1 MTPTRTRQWRS
12 LLCAALLASVISVP
26 VLAHQDAH
34 PAAAAGPS
42 SALSDLVSGTV
53 DDLTV
58 ENPAQG
64 TTVRYPL
71 LRQDDGTTVPLVGTQ
86 AAGLAR
92 GARVAITGRW
102 DDGQF
107 EVGVAETLAAPAAPA
122 PASATAEG
130 TLAIVHADDFAHG
143 KSQFT
148 YLIRA
153 DSGALTA
160 LELSAL
166 PSTLRGGMRVR
177 ASGRPGSRFGW
188 LQPQIITVLSEA
200 MGLFTPGSASP
211 QGTVL
216 ASTTNTALV
225 IMANFNDTAAPS
237 FTQAQAQAVMTTNS
251 NSVAN
256 YYSEVS
262 YGQQL
267 FNVTVTPTWVT
278 MNLSSTSTAATTCDF
293 NTIGSSADAAALAAG
308 YNVNNYGFVIY
319 LQPSLGSCGWAGL
332 AYVGYHRAWINGPGS
347 FATQIVAHE
356 MGHNF
361 GLLHAGSLGCGSA
374 VIGGSCSAAEYGDPW
389 DTMGNQ
395 RAMHFNA
402 MQKQVIGFISAA
414 TVKTHSSGS
423 ASYTLTPIE
432 QGSGATYAI
441 KIPTSNT
448 QRTYWV
454 EFRQPIGF
462 DAALSSYPNNGAQVR
477 VSSPFEWSSGSDD
490 TEIVDMTPGSGNG
503 FLDSALVAGQTY
515 SDGTYGISITV
526 NSASASALSVS
537 VTKSSGAA
545 TTTTLSSSANPS
557 NFGASVTFTASVT
570 GSAPTGTVNFTDG
583 GSSISGCS
591 SVALSGSG
599 NTRTATCS
607 TSALAA
613 GSHSIVAAYGG
624 DGSNAP
630 SGSATLTQTVN
641 KATST
646 VGLGTSLT
654 PSTAGTSVT
663 FTATVTGSAPTGTIN
678 FKDGANSLSGCSA
691 VSLTGSGNVR
701 TATCASSSLTV
712 GTHSM
717 TAAYSGDANN
727 TSSTSSTLS
736 QVVNKAASST
746 TLASSSNPAA
756 LGANVTFTASVTGF
770 APTGTVNFTN
780 AGSSI
785 SGCSSVALSGSGNTR
800 TATCSTSALTAGSHS
815 IVAAY
820 GGDASN
826 NTSQSSTLTQTVSSG
841 ASGTTLATSL
851 TPSTVGSSVTFTATV
866 TGSAP
871 TGSVN
876 FKDGANSLSGCSAVS
891 LTGSGNVRTATCASS
906 ALTVGTHSMT
916 AAYSGD
922 ANNTSSTSGVLS
934 EVISKM
940 ASSAALTS
948 STNPAM
954 AGTSVTFTSS
964 VTGFAPTGTVNF
976 TDAGSSI
983 SGCSSVAL
991 SGSGN
996 TRTATCS
1003 TSALTAGSHSIVAAY
1018 GGDASNNTSQ
1028 STALSE
1034 AINNPSSGP
1043 STNVALTSVGA
1054 VASASST
1061 FGSGSYPV
1069 SAIINGDRAGRRL
1082 GMGGVWKDGTQ
1093 SVYPDWVE
1101 IDFNGSQTIDHVIV
1115 YSVQDNYLKPVDPS
1129 DTLTFTQRGMTA
1141 FSVQT
1146 WNGSAWV
1153 TQGTVTGNNLVKR
1166 SVAFPATSTSKIRV
1180 LLNASADGQYSYLTE
1195 VEAWTAGS
1203 STPPPP
1209 PPTGSATTLSS
1220 SRNPAMANMSVTFT
1234 ATVTGSNPT
1243 GSVSFKNGST
1253 VIANCGAVAL
1263 SGSGN
1268 TKTAVCTTSFS
1279 AKGSYSIVG
1288 SYSGNGSNPASASSP
1303 LTQTVNSL
1311 F

>member
-1 MTPTRTRQWRS
+1 
-12 LLCAALLASVISVP
+12 
-26 VLAHQDAH
+26 
-34 PAAAAGPS
+34 
-42 SALSDLVSGTV
+42 VSGTV

-58 ENPAQG
+58 ENPTQG

-71 LRQDDGTTVPLVGTQ
+71 LRQDDGTTIPLVGTQ
-86 AAGLAR
+86 ASGLAR

-102 DDGQF
+102 DGGQF
-107 EVGVAETLAAPAAPA
+107 EVGVSETLAAPAAPV
-122 PASATAEG
+122 PATAAAEG
-130 TLAIVHADDFAHG
+130 TLGIVHADDFASG
-143 KSQFT
+143 RSQFT
-148 YLIRA
+148 YLVRA
-153 DSGALTA
+153 DNGALTG

-177 ASGRPGSRFGW
+177 ASGQPGSVAGW
-188 LQPQIITVLSEA
+188 LRPQTITVLSEPA
-200 MGLFTPGSASP
+200 AAAS

-216 ASTTNTALV
+216 AATTNSVLL
-225 IMANFNDTAAPS
+225 IMANFNNTAAPAFS
-237 FTQAQAQAVMTTNS
+237 QAQAQAVMTSNS
-251 NSVAN
+251 DSVAN

-267 FNVTVTPTWVT
+267 LNVTVSSTWVA
-278 MNLSSTSTAATTCDF
+278 MNLAATCDYTSIS
-293 NTIGSSADAAALAAG
+293 NAANAAYQALAPSDPAHNASN
-308 YNVNNYGFVIY
+308 YNFVVY
-319 LQPSLGSCGWAGL
+319 LFPAQSCGWAGL
-332 AYVGYHRAWINGPGS
+332 AYVGYPHQSWINGPGN
-347 FATQIVAHE
+347 FYTQVIAHE

-361 GLLHAGSLGCGSA
+361 GLLHAGSLSCGSA

-402 MQKQVIGFISAA
+402 MQKQAIGFISSGA
-414 TVKTHSSGS
+414 VKTHSAGS
-423 ASYTLTPIE
+423 ASYTLSPIE
-432 QGSGATYAI
+432 QGGGATYAV
-441 KIPTSNT
+441 KIPTSSS
-448 QRTYWV
+448 QRTYWL

-462 DAALSSYPNNGAQVR
+462 DAPLASYPTNGAEVR

-490 TEIVDMTPGSGNG
+490 TEILDMTPGSGNG
-503 FLDSALVAGQTY
+503 FLDSALVVGQTY
-515 SDGTYGISITV
+515 SDSTYGLSFTV
-526 NSASASALSVS
+526 TSASASAINVS
-537 VTKSSGAA
+537 VTMSGGAA

-557 NFGASVTFTASVT
+557 SFGASVTFTASVT

-613 GSHSIVAAYGG
+613 GSHSVVASYSG
-624 DGSNAP
+624 DAANAGST
-630 SGSATLTQTVN
+630 SATLTQTVN
-641 KATST
+641 QATST
-646 VGLGTSLT
+646 SGLATSLT

-663 FTATVTGSAPTGTIN
+663 FTATVTGSAPTGTVN

-701 TATCASSSLTV
+701 TAACATSALSV

-727 TSSTSSTLS
+727 ASSTSGTLS

-756 LGANVTFTASVTGF
+756 LGANVMFTASVTGF
-770 APTGTVNFTN
+770 GPTGTVNFTDG
-780 AGSSI
+780 GSSI

-800 TATCSTSALTAGSHS
+800 TATCSTSALAAGSHS

-820 GGDASN
+820 GGDGSN
-826 NTSQSSTLTQTVSSG
+826 NTSQSSTLTQTVNSG
-841 ASGTTLATSL
+841 ASGTTVATSL

-871 TGSVN
+871 TGTVN

-891 LTGSGNVRTATCASS
+891 LTGSGNVRSAACATSVLS
-906 ALTVGTHSMT
+906 VGTHSMT

-922 ANNTSSTSGVLS
+922 ANNASSTSGTLS
-934 EVISKM
+934 QVVNKA
-940 ASSAALTS
+940 ASSDALTS

-954 AGTSVTFTSS
+954 AGTSVSFTSS
-964 VTGFAPTGTVNF
+964 VTGFAPTGTINF
-976 TDAGSSI
+976 TDGGSSI

-991 SGSGN
+991 GGSGN

-1003 TSALTAGSHSIVAAY
+1003 TSALAAGSHSIVAAY
-1018 GGDASNNTSQ
+1018 GGDASNNASQ
-1028 STALSE
+1028 STSLSQ
-1034 AINNPSSGP
+1034 AINNSSAGP
-1043 STNVALTSVGA
+1043 STNVALASAGA

-1061 FGSGSYPV
+1061 FGALYPV
-1069 SAIINGDRAGRRL
+1069 SAIINGDRAGKRF

-1115 YSVQDNYLKPVDPS
+1115 YSVQDNYMKPVDPS
-1129 DTLTFTQRGMTA
+1129 DTLTFTQRGMAA

-1166 SVAFPATSTSKIRV
+1166 TVAFAATSTSKIRV
-1180 LLNASADGQYSYLTE
+1180 LLNASADGQYSYLAE

-1209 PPTGSATTLSS
+1209 PPAGSATTLSS

-1243 GSVSFKNGST
+1243 GSVSFKNGTT
-1253 VIANCGAVAL
+1253 VIAGCAAVAL

-1279 AKGSYSIVG
+1279 AKGSYGIVG
-1288 SYSGNGSNPASASSP
+1288 SYSGDGGNPASASSP

>member
-663 FTATVTGSAPTGTIN
+663 FTATVTGSAPTG
-678 FKDGANSLSGCSA
+678 
-691 VSLTGSGNVR
+691 
-701 TATCASSSLTV
+701 
-712 GTHSM
+712 
-717 TAAYSGDANN
+717 
-727 TSSTSSTLS
+727 
-736 QVVNKAASST
+736 
-746 TLASSSNPAA
+746 
-756 LGANVTFTASVTGF
+756 
-770 APTGTVNFTN
+770 
-780 AGSSI
+780 
-785 SGCSSVALSGSGNTR
+785 
-800 TATCSTSALTAGSHS
+800 
-815 IVAAY
+815 
-820 GGDASN
+820 
-826 NTSQSSTLTQTVSSG
+826 
-841 ASGTTLATSL
+841 
-851 TPSTVGSSVTFTATV
+851 
-866 TGSAP
+866 
-871 TGSVN
+871 SVN